1 MADGELRGGGLRMKA
16 MRPKA
21 RLLVVPFFL
30 SFCFG
35 QSTPDAVRV
44 SAKDHFVTIE
54 NALVRVDF
62 DLAKGTFAAADQRDG
77 KTRIADAAA
86 EAGVLSTRDARLKHS
101 WKSEPVRD
109 PLGTGKTLRIV
120 SSGEGLPSILLDIT
134 LHDGRGAIVLAAGLD
149 NRTGY
154 PVTLRSIRPLR
165 ARAFA
170 GEDLSTNFTMLDG
183 NSGGEPTRVTS
194 ESTLRSRNNLL
205 VTFGKGKSRRS
216 LVMGGLTYADY
227 EKFAAAARPAGAADV
242 GLELWSADPVG
253 KLVDPGTSYVP
264 ADKFYLDFT
273 TDDPFAA
280 LEAYGRAVAA
290 AQSIKLNLY
299 TFPSVCLWYVTI
311 GSYGGGPAINDSPGA
326 VWEIEQAARRG
337 FLKYSPVAVRLV
349 PDNYDVNNEQGW
361 LDDAHFQALG
371 EPDSIVGPH
380 YKPPYETTKKWGE
393 AVRARGGIPLLYVQ
407 TARRSED
414 YCQKYPGH
422 LLFNSPLV
430 RFSRQ
435 PEGREVWWYGDGLPF
450 WGYDFTDPDFIR
462 HMRDVYANFRSGGI
476 AGLMYDYPSTGWA
489 FDGGFEDRHATT
501 ASAYRN
507 VFALAREGLGETC
520 FLDERNLGR
529 GSDVTLGLVASQRV
543 WGDTDRVNPAMLA
556 RCGLR
561 WYKNR
566 VVVSYD
572 MDAKNPF
579 HCRPDNRDGWRTMF
593 TMAYVVSGR
602 LLLGASFSKMTD
614 EQISDLS
621 RTFPY
626 HTINQSARPVDA
638 FSGNDVPQVYDFE
651 VDPKWHQLT
660 FLNTAYD
667 SAEWRKAADGS
678 KLEPLG
684 NPVSARV
691 GVELGAMRAEG
702 GLGLDPGKKYYVYD
716 FWNDRLAGVLAGSD
730 RLEQELRPGEAR
742 MMALHEVEEHPQ
754 FISTSR
760 HVMQGLV
767 DMVRCAWD
775 AKAGELRGTSR
786 VIGGETYRVIVA
798 LNGRRPKMAAAD
810 GARAAIRV
818 VDEKAGLAE
827 LTIDRPQNGDTA
839 WTISF

>member
-1 MADGELRGGGLRMKA
+1 MNLLGLKA
-16 MRPKA
+16 G
-21 RLLVVPFFL
+21 LLAVSLVL
-30 SFCFG
+30 TAGFG
-35 QSTPDAVRV
+35 QPAGDAVRV
-44 SAKDHFVTIE
+44 SAKDHTVTIE

-62 DLAKGTFAAADQRDG
+62 DLASGTFTAADRRDG

-86 EAGVLSTRDARLKHS
+86 EAGGLSTRDARMKRAWTS
-101 WKSEPVRD
+101 RPIRD
-109 PLGTGKTLRIV
+109 ALGAGETLRIAC
-120 SSGEGLPSILLDIT
+120 SGEGLPTLLLDIM
-134 LHDGRGAIVLAAGLD
+134 LHDGRGAIVFAAGLD

-154 PVTLRSIRPLR
+154 PVTLRSLRPLR

-170 GEDLSTNFTMLDG
+170 GEDLATGFMMLDG
-183 NSGGEPTRVTS
+183 NGGGEPTRV
-194 ESTLRSRNNLL
+194 STGPDLKSRNNLL
-205 VTFGKGKSRRS
+205 VTFGMGKSRRS
-216 LVMGGLTYADY
+216 LVMGGLTYADF
-227 EKFAAAARPAGAADV
+227 EKFASAARPAGATEIALD
-242 GLELWSADPVG
+242 LRAADPVG
-253 KLVDPGTSYVP
+253 KLVDTGTSYAP
-264 ADKFYLDFT
+264 NDRFYLDFT

-280 LEAYGRAVAA
+280 LEAYGRAVAL
-290 AQSIKLNLY
+290 AQDIKLNLY

-311 GSYGGGPAINDSPGA
+311 GGYGGGPAINDSPGA

-337 FLKYSPVAVRLV
+337 FLKYSPVAIRLV

-361 LDDAHFQALG
+361 WDDAHFQALG
-371 EPDSIVGPH
+371 EPDSIIGPH
-380 YKPPYETTKKWGE
+380 YKPPYETTRKWGE

-462 HMRDVYANFRSGGI
+462 HMREVYANFRSGGI

-489 FDGGFEDRHATT
+489 FDGGFEDGHATT

-507 VFALAREGLGETC
+507 IFALAREGLGEPC
-520 FLDERNLGR
+520 YLDERNLGR

-579 HCRPDNRDGWRTMF
+579 HCRPDNRDGWRAMF

-602 LLLGASFSKMTD
+602 LLLGTSFSKMTD
-614 EQISDLS
+614 EQILDLS

-626 HTINQSARPVDA
+626 HAVNRSARPVDA
-638 FSGNDVPQVYDFE
+638 FSGGDIPRVYDFE
-651 VDPKWHQLT
+651 VDAKWHQLT

-667 SAEWRKAADGS
+667 SPEWKKAADGT
-678 KLEPLG
+678 KIEPLG
-684 NPVSARV
+684 NPVGARV
-691 GVELGAMRAEG
+691 GLELGAARADG
-702 GLGLDPGKKYYVYD
+702 GLGLDPAKKYYVYD
-716 FWNDRLAGVLAGSD
+716 FWNDRLAGVLPGSG

-742 MMALHEVEEHPQ
+742 MMSVHEAEANPQ

-767 DMVRCAWD
+767 DMVKCAWVD
-775 AKAGELRGTSR
+775 GARELRGTSK
-786 VIGGETYRVIVA
+786 VIGGEAYRVVIA
-798 LNGRRPKMAAAD
+798 LNGRRPKKAVAE
-810 GARAAIRV
+810 GARAAVRV
-818 VDEKAGLAE
+818 VDEAAGLAE
-827 LTIDRPQNGDTA
+827 LTLDRPQNGDTA
-839 WTISF
+839 WSIFF